1 MDQKEH
7 AELVMVAF
15 QEYFKDEPRVK
26 AIELTMIDG
35 EYAVRV
41 IVDST
46 ADMEATQFIV
56 DGVVVVFEEAAT
68 VQS

>member
-7 AELVMVAF
+7 AELVMEAL
-15 QEYFKDEPRVK
+15 QEASKDEPRVK

-41 IVDST
+41 IIDSI
-46 ADMEATQFIV
+46 ADMEETQFIL